1 MMKKFTGAF
10 VHVLFL
16 VDITTPTG
24 KQVNRAHFVS
34 IHVPLFMIQQIDDF
48 FLMQGKRN
56 PLLMSSD
63 QF

>member
-24 KQVNRAHFVS
+24 KQVNRAHFES
-34 IHVPLFMIQQIDDF
+34 IHVPLFILQQIDDF
-48 FLMQGKRN
+48 FLMQGKQN
-56 PLLMSSD
+56 LLLMPSD
-63 QF
+63 QS